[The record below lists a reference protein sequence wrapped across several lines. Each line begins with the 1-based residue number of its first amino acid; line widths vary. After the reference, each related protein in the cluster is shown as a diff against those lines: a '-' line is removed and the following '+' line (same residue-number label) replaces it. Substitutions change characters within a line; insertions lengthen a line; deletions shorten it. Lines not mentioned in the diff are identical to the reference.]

1 MLSFNSIMS
10 INVLAHSCMY
20 MCLCHRCN
28 VCGMRFFQTGTLK
41 THMDRHTG
49 RKRHLCELCGK
60 AFRQGCQLRVHMR
73 RHNKDMA
80 FACQY
85 CSKCFYT
92 KSESLG
98 QHIPVW
104 SEPADMAVS
113 AVNITLFTKLG
124 SMYSLV
130 VRVLDL

>member
-1 MLSFNSIMS
+1 MKNNICTG
-10 INVLAHSCMY
+10 VGAHTGWPTECSAEERYNKQLCVCVCDSCS
-20 MCLCHRCN
+20 

-80 FACQY
+80 FSCKH

-92 KSESLG
+92 KSESG
-98 QHIPVW
+98 KGI
-104 SEPADMAVS
+104 MM
-113 AVNITLFTKLG
+113 G
-124 SMYSLV
+124 
-130 VRVLDL
+130 